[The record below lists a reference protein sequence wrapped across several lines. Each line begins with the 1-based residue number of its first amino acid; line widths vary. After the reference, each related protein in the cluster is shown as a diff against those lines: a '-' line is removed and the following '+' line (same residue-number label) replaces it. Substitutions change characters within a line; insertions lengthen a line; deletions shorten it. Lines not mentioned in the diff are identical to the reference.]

1 MTLNRKWLPTLADL
15 IDRMSIHQLKE
26 VFIPENKDVYEREM
40 NDISHDIDI
49 LISEKDVK
57 MSGDMVRAIVILS
70 QINTHIW
77 YNESK
82 VRKGESQD
90 LNLLKL
96 THGLNGIRNKCMN
109 IIKYKTGEGDRLDFK
124 IDCLAA
130 EFKDWQIS
138 FLTILKIIN
147 NEKFSLHSKRK
158 NIS

>member
-1 MTLNRKWLPTLADL
+1 MTHNRKWLPALADL

-40 NDISHDIDI
+40 NDIGHDIDI

-82 VRKGESQD
+82 VRMGESQD

-109 IIKYKTGEGDRLDFK
+109 IIKYKTGEGDRLDLK

-138 FLTILKIIN
+138 F
-147 NEKFSLHSKRK
+147 FK
-158 NIS
+158 NIENYK

>member
-1 MTLNRKWLPTLADL
+1 M
-15 IDRMSIHQLKE
+15 KE
-26 VFIPENKDVYEREM
+26 VFIPSNKKVYAREM
-40 NDISHDIDI
+40 NEISHDID
-49 LISEKDVK
+49 LIIEEKNIKFSSDL
-57 MSGDMVRAIVILS
+57 VRAITILS

-109 IIKYKTGEGDRLDFK
+109 YIKFSCGEIDRLDFK

-130 EFKDWQIS
+130 EFKDWEYF
-138 FLTILKIIN
+138 FLEQQNSI
-147 NEKFSLHSKRK
+147 E
-158 NIS
+158 

>member
-1 MTLNRKWLPTLADL
+1 MTLSRKWLPTLADL
-15 IDRMSIHQLKE
+15 IDR
-26 VFIPENKDVYEREM
+26 
-40 NDISHDIDI
+40 
-49 LISEKDVK
+49 
-57 MSGDMVRAIVILS
+57 IVILS

-138 FLTILKIIN
+138 FFN
-147 NEKFSLHSKRK
+147 NIENYK
-158 NIS
+158 